1 MKNQTKKL
9 YHKLSSVIK
18 KCFTGF
24 SLHAFVNYLILMGFF
39 VIGTATNSTTFEML
53 LMVVYA
59 LCLWSY
65 AIMGTKRRQA
75 QIQLFRSNMSIFQ
88 CALMEMSFYLAPIF
102 AFLLNKSYF
111 TLGLYTTMLFV
122 FTMICKSQ
130 VVIPKKQNKK

>member
-1 MKNQTKKL
+1 MKNQTKKM

-39 VIGTATNSTTFEML
+39 VIGTTTNSNIFEML

-65 AIMGTKRRQA
+65 AIMGTKRRQT

-111 TLGLYTTMLFV
+111 TLGLYTAMLFI

>member
-1 MKNQTKKL
+1 MKNQTKKM
-9 YHKLSSVIK
+9 YHKLLSVIK

-39 VIGTATNSTTFEML
+39 VIGTTTNSNTFEML

-65 AIMGTKRRQA
+65 AIMGTKRRQT

-111 TLGLYTTMLFV
+111 TLGLYTAMLFI